1 MSLTPADAGNI
12 AAGIAGGGGFAWW
25 VMRQVA
31 AKLVARL
38 EAVETKVQGIEL
50 SIAGELPNK
59 DDMSQLLARM
69 ERLEATLG
77 EVRDMSR
84 DMAIRF
90 DEREKAARHS

>member
-1 MSLTPADAGNI
+1 MTPQIATAIAVGLINAVLGWAVYRMNRSLDARELRAD
-12 AAGIAGGGGFAWW
+12 
-25 VMRQVA
+25 
-31 AKLVARL
+31 RL
-38 EAVETKVQGIEL
+38 ESRVSAIEL

-59 DDMSQLLARM
+59 EDMAQLLTRM

-90 DEREKAARHS
+90 DEREKARHG